1 MEVRGFPA
9 SSMPFT
15 AQMKVIGPGEP
26 IKVQVG
32 GDAKLNCYLEPK
44 MDAQGMEVR
53 WFRSQLS
60 PAVHVYE
67 HGQDQTGDQMKEYQ
81 GRTELLK
88 DTITDGNLTLKIS
101 PVRVSD
107 DGEYR
112 CFFQHGGNS
121 ENTTLQLQVTAVGSE
136 PQIRLEGHEMKGI
149 WLGCMTT
156 GWYPAPQVRWKD
168 ARGEMVPSWS
178 ESLSQD
184 TDGLF
189 AVKLVRGGSSSS
201 RNGCLPPPTRTSE
214 PAAFC
219 LPPFVTAQLAVIGPA
234 EPIVVL
240 VGEYADLPCRL
251 DTKMNAEHME
261 VRWSRSEYFNV
272 VHLYDEGEDQ
282 DGEQMEEY
290 QGRTTLVRDSIVDG
304 RVILR
309 IHNVRM
315 SDEGQYRCFFRDGR
329 MHDEA
334 TVELQVAVEGIQPRL
349 HIKGHTDQ
357 ELVLECGSSGWY
369 PEPEL
374 EWRDDRGRVIPSR
387 SLHRLRAGDGLYVVA
402 ASVAVP
408 IHFVRQM
415 SCSVRNPLLWGRK
428 VTAISTTGQCRS
440 PLAEPQVEI
449 SRQWEVSASVDTA
462 LERWRGSGV
471 FLVHENSGSEEPIKA
486 QSIWNC
492 RFREQETEARSQGL
506 PFWPLPQLGAGGL
519 WGSHI
524 LSGREKGA
532 SPYFVL
538 SSLLSPSLLP
548 QDGGTSNLLSPV

>member
-1 MEVRGFPA
+1 MEEVKKGATLAEGKAVLHSQNITIPA
-9 SSMPFT
+9 WCS
-15 AQMKVIGPGEP
+15 
-26 IKVQVG
+26 
-32 GDAKLNCYLEPK
+32 
-44 MDAQGMEVR
+44 
-53 WFRSQLS
+53 
-60 PAVHVYE
+60 
-67 HGQDQTGDQMKEYQ
+67 
-81 GRTELLK
+81 
-88 DTITDGNLTLKIS
+88 
-101 PVRVSD
+101 
-107 DGEYR
+107 
-112 CFFQHGGNS
+112 
-121 ENTTLQLQVTAVGSE
+121 
-136 PQIRLEGHEMKGI
+136 HEF
-149 WLGCMTT
+149 
-156 GWYPAPQVRWKD
+156 APSNDRD
-168 ARGEMVPSWS
+168 
-178 ESLSQD
+178 
-184 TDGLF
+184 
-189 AVKLVRGGSSSS
+189 
-201 RNGCLPPPTRTSE
+201 
-214 PAAFC
+214 
-219 LPPFVTAQLAVIGPA
+219 AQLAVIGPA

-315 SDEGQYRCFFRDGR
+315 SDEGQYRCFIRSPEHFAQATLELKVAESRAEKTIYCHSSQDAPGAFRGWADQFTVIGPATPIVALVGEDIELPCHLVPKKSTEHMEVRWSRSKFSQSVHVYRDGQDQDGEQMEEYRERTDLVVGYGHVTLKIYDIRVSDVGRYRCFFRDGR

-428 VTAISTTGQCRS
+428 VTAISTT
-440 PLAEPQVEI
+440 
-449 SRQWEVSASVDTA
+449 DT
-462 LERWRGSGV
+462 
-471 FLVHENSGSEEPIKA
+471 
-486 QSIWNC
+486 
-492 RFREQETEARSQGL
+492 
-506 PFWPLPQLGAGGL
+506 
-519 WGSHI
+519 
-524 LSGREKGA
+524 
-532 SPYFVL
+532 
-538 SSLLSPSLLP
+538 
-548 QDGGTSNLLSPV
+548 

>member
-9 SSMPFT
+9 SSMPCCIFSLFLLQLPSQNSVT

-189 AVKLVRGGSSSS
+189 AVKLS
-201 RNGCLPPPTRTSE
+201 
-214 PAAFC
+214 
-219 LPPFVTAQLAVIGPA
+219 
-234 EPIVVL
+234 VL
-240 VGEYADLPCRL
+240 VQEGFEG
-251 DTKMNAEHME
+251 
-261 VRWSRSEYFNV
+261 NV
-272 VHLYDEGEDQ
+272 
-282 DGEQMEEY
+282 
-290 QGRTTLVRDSIVDG
+290 
-304 RVILR
+304 
-309 IHNVRM
+309 
-315 SDEGQYRCFFRDGR
+315 
-329 MHDEA
+329 
-334 TVELQVAVEGIQPRL
+334 
-349 HIKGHTDQ
+349 
-357 ELVLECGSSGWY
+357 
-369 PEPEL
+369 
-374 EWRDDRGRVIPSR
+374 
-387 SLHRLRAGDGLYVVA
+387 
-402 ASVAVP
+402 
-408 IHFVRQM
+408 
-415 SCSVRNPLLWGRK
+415 SCSLE
-428 VTAISTTGQCRS
+428 S
-440 PLAEPQVEI
+440 P
-449 SRQWEVSASVDTA
+449 
-462 LERWRGSGV
+462 
-471 FLVHENSGSEEPIKA
+471 
-486 QSIWNC
+486 
-492 RFREQETEARSQGL
+492 
-506 PFWPLPQLGAGGL
+506 
-519 WGSHI
+519 
-524 LSGREKGA
+524 
-532 SPYFVL
+532 
-538 SSLLSPSLLP
+538 LLP
-548 QDGGTSNLLSPV
+548 QGKEAGISIAVPVHLRVSTWLVVMLGVIVLFLLPFLACAGYFIWKLHKE

>member
-1 MEVRGFPA
+1 SFPA
-9 SSMPFT
+9 SSLPCCIFSLFLLQLPSQNSAQMKVIGPGEPIKVQVGGDAKLNCYLEPKKDAQHMEVRWFRSQFSLAVHVYERGQDQT
-15 AQMKVIGPGEP
+15 ADQMKEYQGRTELLKDTITDGNLTLKISPVRVSDDGEYRCYFDDEGDNEETTLQLQVTAVGSEPQLRLEGHEMKGIWLGCMTTGWYPAPQVRWKDARGQMVPSWSESLSQDTDGLFAVKLSVLVQEAFEGTVSCSLESPLLPQGKEAGISIAESSLVELTQMKVIGPGEP

-189 AVKLVRGGSSSS
+189 AVKLS
-201 RNGCLPPPTRTSE
+201 
-214 PAAFC
+214 
-219 LPPFVTAQLAVIGPA
+219 
-234 EPIVVL
+234 VL
-240 VGEYADLPCRL
+240 VQEGFEG
-251 DTKMNAEHME
+251 
-261 VRWSRSEYFNV
+261 NV
-272 VHLYDEGEDQ
+272 
-282 DGEQMEEY
+282 
-290 QGRTTLVRDSIVDG
+290 
-304 RVILR
+304 
-309 IHNVRM
+309 
-315 SDEGQYRCFFRDGR
+315 
-329 MHDEA
+329 
-334 TVELQVAVEGIQPRL
+334 
-349 HIKGHTDQ
+349 
-357 ELVLECGSSGWY
+357 
-369 PEPEL
+369 
-374 EWRDDRGRVIPSR
+374 
-387 SLHRLRAGDGLYVVA
+387 
-402 ASVAVP
+402 
-408 IHFVRQM
+408 
-415 SCSVRNPLLWGRK
+415 SCSLE
-428 VTAISTTGQCRS
+428 S
-440 PLAEPQVEI
+440 P
-449 SRQWEVSASVDTA
+449 
-462 LERWRGSGV
+462 
-471 FLVHENSGSEEPIKA
+471 
-486 QSIWNC
+486 
-492 RFREQETEARSQGL
+492 
-506 PFWPLPQLGAGGL
+506 
-519 WGSHI
+519 
-524 LSGREKGA
+524 
-532 SPYFVL
+532 
-538 SSLLSPSLLP
+538 LLP
-548 QDGGTSNLLSPV
+548 QGKEAGISIAG